1 MKGDRMTEEELS
13 KIVEARLADRLAA
26 RLAAD
31 RERVRQEV
39 IMELRREI
47 DREHYDRINARHP
60 IQDKYAGLT
69 REQHEERLRIMSERA
84 AQANREMD
92 EANARVVDGSLKA
105 QRAAK
110 AGGSAGFR
118 IK

>member
-1 MKGDRMTEEELS
+1 MTEQEMNQ
-13 KIVEARLADRLAA
+13 IVEARLADRLAA

-47 DREHYDRINARHP
+47 DREHYDRINRRHP
-60 IQDKYAGLT
+60 SEDKYAGLT
-69 REQHEERLRIMSERA
+69 REQHEARLKAMDERA
-84 AQANREMD
+84 KADMASMD
-92 EANARVVDGSLKA
+92 ASNARVVSGTLKA
-105 QRAAK
+105 QRVAK

-118 IK
+118 MKG

>member
-1 MKGDRMTEEELS
+1 MTEDELNAA
-13 KIVEARLADRLAA
+13 IERELDAAIEADLQAEKAKRRAEIA
-26 RLAAD
+26 
-31 RERVRQEV
+31 ER
-39 IMELRREI
+39 LRREAAAK
-47 DREHYDRINARHP
+47 EYDRINARHP

-92 EANARVVDGSLKA
+92 AANAKVVDGSLKA

-118 IK
+118 FK